1 MRQGPTAV
9 RATAAA
15 RRRADL
21 LERAELR
28 RHEIA
33 VDLDTSQEVLA
44 RARSFTRKY
53 EGVTAERA
61 EAQSFWNDLLAVFE
75 IDRRAAGAIFDHPA
89 KRLDTGGSGFVDFF
103 WPGVLVAEHKSAGK
117 DFTNA
122 LAQADA
128 YELDPSDAPRLTVV
142 CDFARFLLRDN
153 HTGRTVEFEL
163 SDFPSRLGW
172 FGPLVQNELTELAP
186 QRPVDVKAAETMAG
200 LHDELRAAGYSGHN
214 LRVLM
219 TRLLFCFFAD
229 DAQIWPHGKFDA
241 YLRGTPASLAGPAL
255 AQLFDVLNTPVG
267 NRSPHLDDALAT
279 FPYVNGGLFAE
290 PLPIVSLSQQLLDV
304 LIPASEDI
312 DWSAVS
318 PAVFGAM
325 FQGVMDAQERRD
337 LGAHY
342 TSEENILRVI
352 EPVFLDDL
360 YSRIEAATT
369 VPELEIVW
377 EEMAQM
383 VILDPAAGCG
393 NFLVVAYRELRRTE
407 RRLMNRIRDL
417 ALNDDRYAKR
427 FPWVSG
433 QRYIDSSVA
442 TKLSLNQFYGIEID
456 EWPAQ
461 IALVAMW
468 LTDHLANMEL
478 EEQFGGHQT
487 RLPLLE
493 SAHITVG
500 NSLRI
505 DWLDSMGVRATHI
518 IGNPPF
524 LGRHLRDD
532 EQNADMKLIWGKM
545 RGAGNIDYVT
555 CWFKKA
561 AEYIDGTDTRVA
573 FVATNSISQG
583 EQPSVLWSFLYDLN
597 VHIDFAHRPFNWTNE
612 ARGRAA
618 VHVVIVGFSQ
628 GQKTGTKPV
637 WEYPDINGEGVPIE
651 VETINPY
658 LAGGPEITVTS
669 RTEPLVEDAQEMRF
683 GSMPHDGGHL
693 LLDPGEAEEV
703 RSTDPIASKYLRPLI
718 GARELIQG
726 KERWCLW
733 LPEAPPEDVRNSTA
747 IRSRAAEV
755 KKVRLAS
762 PDPSA
767 VTAASTPTLFKY
779 DRQPRQRYLAVPRVS
794 SERREYLPLAF
805 QDPEVIATDALLTI
819 DRASLSTF
827 AVMASR
833 VFTVWNKAVSGRL
846 KSDCR
851 ISAEITYNNLP
862 WPAISEANRSELDG
876 AAQAVLDARDA
887 HESATLADLYDPLS
901 TPKDLSLAHRRLDR
915 MVLALY
921 GLDAAVTDAEI
932 LTALFSRY
940 LELTAG

>member
-1 MRQGPTAV
+1 VKRVETKG
-9 RATAAA
+9 RITAAE

-21 LERAELR
+21 LERAEKR

-33 VDLDTSQEVLA
+33 VALDSSQEVLA
-44 RARSFTRKY
+44 RARAFTRKY

-75 IDRRAAGAIFDHPA
+75 INRRAVGALFDHPA
-89 KRLDTGGSGFVDFF
+89 RRVDTGGNGFVDFF
-103 WPGVLVAEHKSAGK
+103 WPGVLLAEHKSAGK
-117 DFTNA
+117 DFTSA

-128 YELDPSDAPRLTVV
+128 YELSPGEAPRLTVV

-153 HTGRTVEFEL
+153 HTGRSIEFDL
-163 SDFPSRLGW
+163 KDFPNRLGW
-172 FGPLVQNELTELAP
+172 FGPLVKDELTELAP

-229 DAQIWPHGKFDA
+229 DAQIWPHGKFDS
-241 YLRGTPASLAGPAL
+241 YLRATPAALAGPAL
-255 AQLFDVLNTPVG
+255 AQLFDVLNTPVAE
-267 NRSPHLDDALAT
+267 RSSLLDASLAT

-290 PLPIVSLSQQLLDV
+290 VLPIVSLSQELLDV

-352 EPVFLDDL
+352 EPLFLDDL
-360 YSRIEAATT
+360 YGRIEGATT
-369 VPELEIVW
+369 VPELEAIW
-377 EEMAQM
+377 EEMSQM
-383 VILDPAAGCG
+383 VLLDPAAGCG
-393 NFLVVAYRELRRTE
+393 NFLVVAYRELRRAE
-407 RRLMNRIRDL
+407 RRLMDRLRELARDD
-417 ALNDDRYAKR
+417 ARYAKR

-433 QRYIDSSVA
+433 QRYIDSSA
-442 TKLSLNQFYGIEID
+442 ASRLSVSQFHGFEIE

-493 SAHITVG
+493 SARVVVG
-500 NSLRI
+500 NALRL
-505 DWLDSMGVRATHI
+505 DWLEAMGVQATHV

-532 EQNADMKLIWGKM
+532 EQNTDMQLIWGKT

-561 AEYIDGTDTRVA
+561 ADYVDGTDTRVA
-573 FVATNSISQG
+573 LVATNSISQG
-583 EQPSVLWSFLYDLN
+583 EQPAVLWSYLYDADM
-597 VHIDFAHRPFNWTNE
+597 HIDFAHRPFNWTNE

-628 GQKTGTKPV
+628 GRKGGTKTI
-637 WEYPDINGEGVPIE
+637 WEYPDINAAGIPIE

-658 LAGGPEITVTS
+658 LAGGPEILVSS
-669 RTEPLVEDAQEMRF
+669 RTRPLVSSAQQMRF

-693 LLDPGEAEEV
+693 LLSPAEAAEV
-703 RSTDPIASKYLRPLI
+703 RENDPIAAPYLRPLI
-718 GARELIQG
+718 GAQELIQG
-726 KERWCLW
+726 RERWCLW
-733 LPEAPPEDVRNSTA
+733 LPDASPED
-747 IRSRAAEV
+747 IRRSPSIRERAAEV
-755 KKVRLAS
+755 KAVRLAS

-767 VTAASTPTLFKY
+767 VSAAATPTLFKY
-779 DRQPRQRYLAVPRVS
+779 DRQPKSRYLAVPRVS

-805 QDPEVIATDALLTI
+805 REPIVIATDALLTI
-819 DRASLSTF
+819 DEATTATF
-827 AVMASR
+827 ALMASK
-833 VFTVWNKAVSGRL
+833 VFTVWNKSVSGRL

-851 ISAEITYNNLP
+851 ISAEITYNNFP
-862 WPAISEANRSELDG
+862 WAAMTDAQRSELEA
-876 AAQAVLDARDA
+876 AAQGVLDARAA
-887 HESATLADLYDPLS
+887 HPTATLADLYDPLS
-901 TPKDLSLAHRRLDR
+901 MPKDLTLAHRRLDR
-915 MVLALY
+915 TVMSLY
-921 GLDAAVTDAEI
+921 GLGSAATDADV
-932 LTALFSRY
+932 LTALFARY
-940 LELTAG
+940 LELTS